1 MKNLKKKLKELLKKL
16 LTREVILYLIFGVLT
31 TVIDFIVF
39 YCTYN
44 FLHIDEMLA
53 TAIAW
58 CAAVIFAYIT
68 NRLFVFESKES
79 ESKGIL
85 REIGLFVGARL
96 ISLGISEVI
105 VLLMMKVMGFDGKLG
120 SIVTKLVCAIVVVIF
135 NYFASKLVIFRKK
148 Q

>member
-1 MKNLKKKLKELLKKL
+1 MKKKLKELLKKL

>member
-1 MKNLKKKLKELLKKL
+1 MKNLKEKLKELLKKL

>member
-1 MKNLKKKLKELLKKL
+1 MKEKLKELLKKL